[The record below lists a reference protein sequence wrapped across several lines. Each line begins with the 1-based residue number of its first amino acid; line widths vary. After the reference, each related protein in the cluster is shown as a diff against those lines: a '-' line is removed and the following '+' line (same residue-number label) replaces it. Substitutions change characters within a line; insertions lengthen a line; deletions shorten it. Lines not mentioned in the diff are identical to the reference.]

1 MADNSGITLA
11 KAWVTIIPTTS
22 GAEQAI
28 SDAIVPQ
35 AEKAGKDSAKGFGG
49 TFAAG
54 VGKVAR
60 GAAKVGG
67 VAAAGAIVAKE
78 LIEPFVD
85 AYATNE
91 QLVGGVQKLY
101 GAAGQSLEEYA
112 ASTGRSVEDAHDDW
126 LNLMTAQKTVIDNSR
141 AAYETAGM
149 SANDYLD
156 TVTGFSAA
164 LIQGLGGDTV
174 AAAQVAD
181 VAIRDMSDN
190 ANTFGTDIESIQYA
204 YQGFAKGN
212 FTMLDNLKLGYGGT
226 KEEMARLVNES
237 GILADGMTV
246 DASTIDDLS
255 FDQYVAAIHAIQ
267 EQQQIAGT
275 TANEAS
281 TTIEGSV
288 NSAKAAWENWQTSI
302 ASGSD
307 TIETDT
313 QNLADSVGT
322 AVGNVS
328 NTVLTTL
335 GGLLENGPAT
345 ALQVGGAIGGALAE
359 SIGTAV
365 APLAADLDI
374 FVGNIASDLGLDWEQ
389 IKTDAGTAWD
399 GVTSTISGAWTTVQT
414 EAPVVWGQ
422 IQAGLAGA
430 WQGIQDIGGPIWA
443 GISSDIGNAWDDV
456 SAKAGEIWAGTIVP
470 GLESAWAGLNQ
481 ASTDVF
487 GADIPTTMKTGWD
500 TITTEAGQSWATI
513 SGALSNTWSEISAD
527 GEVNFNDLGTLI
539 GTATD
544 AVATDLGTKWATI
557 SSALGIDWEGIGT
570 AADSAWQGIQ
580 GFITDPIASAA
591 TALGLD
597 AATIKSG
604 LETTWSEI
612 SSNADTTWQGIQKFM
627 QDPIGSA
634 ATALGTTA
642 ATIQT
647 GLQTTWSNVSSNAD
661 STWKGIQKFM
671 EDPIGNAATALGLKS
686 ETVKTGL
693 DTAWSGISG
702 IADTTWQAIQGF
714 MEDPIGT
721 AVSTI
726 GADTTA
732 LTSIMNLWGID
743 DLVSGIFSPIEG
755 FMADPIENAKG
766 LIETATTSI
775 SGIISGL
782 DLSLPSIALPHFNI
796 YGGEFPWG
804 IGGAGVPPEFSVE
817 WYAKGGFVDGAE
829 LIGVG
834 EAGPEMILP
843 KTGSLMDQ
851 FGATVASYVAAAG
864 ATINIVING
873 NVDSVETADYLAR
886 EVGVEVSRSLE
897 YDL

>member
-11 KAWVTIIPTTS
+11 KAWVTIVPTTK
-22 GAEQAI
+22 GAEQSITEAI
-28 SDAIVPQ
+28 LPE
-35 AEKAGKDSAKGFGG
+35 AERAGKDASKGFGG

-54 VGKVAR
+54 VGKVAK

-67 VAAAGAIVAKE
+67 VAVAGAVVAKE

-126 LNLMTAQKTVIDNSR
+126 ISLMTAQKTVIDNSR
-141 AAYETAGM
+141 AAYKTAGM

-246 DASTIDDLS
+246 DAETIDDLT
-255 FDQYVAAIHAIQ
+255 FDQYVAAIHAVQ

-288 NSAKAAWENWQTSI
+288 SSAQAAWENWQTSI

-322 AVGNVS
+322 AVGNIS
-328 NTVLTTL
+328 DTVLTTL
-335 GGLLENGPAT
+335 GGLLENGPST

-374 FVGNIASDLGLDWEQ
+374 FIGNIATDLGLDWEQ

-399 GVTSTISGAWTTVQT
+399 GVTSTIGSAWDTVQT

-422 IQAGLAGA
+422 IQTGLAGA
-430 WQGIQDIGGPIWA
+430 WQGIKDIGGPIWA
-443 GISSDIGNAWDDV
+443 GVSKDIGQAWDDV

-470 GLESAWAGLNQ
+470 GLESVWSDLNQ

-487 GADIPTTMKTGWD
+487 GADIPTTLQTGWD

-513 SGALSNTWSEISAD
+513 SGALSNTWGEISAD
-527 GEVNFNDLGTLI
+527 GEVHFDELGTLI

-544 AVATDLGTKWATI
+544 AVA
-557 SSALGIDWEGIGT
+557 SELGIDWGSIQTGLETTWGDISA

-580 GFITDPIASAA
+580 GFIEDPISSAA

-597 AATIKSG
+597 SAAIKS
-604 LETTWSEI
+604 
-612 SSNADTTWQGIQKFM
+612 
-627 QDPIGSA
+627 
-634 ATALGTTA
+634 
-642 ATIQT
+642 
-647 GLQTTWSNVSSNAD
+647 GLQTTWSGISSTAD
-661 STWKGIQKFM
+661 TTWKGIQKFM

-686 ETVKTGL
+686 ETIKTGL

-702 IADTTWQAIQGF
+702 IADSTWKSIQSF
-714 MEDPIGT
+714 MEDPIGN
-721 AVSTI
+721 AVSAI
-726 GADTTA
+726 GGDTTA
-732 LTSIMNLWGID
+732 LTTIMNLWGID

-755 FMADPIENAKG
+755 FMSDPIENAKN
-766 LIETATTSI
+766 LIDAAATTI
-775 SGIISGL
+775 SGIITGM
-782 DLSLPSIALPHFNI
+782 DLTLPSIALPHFNV

-804 IGGAGVPPEFSVE
+804 IGGSGIPPEFSVE
-817 WYAKGGFVDGAE
+817 WYAKGGFVDGPE
-829 LIGVG
+829 MVGVG

-843 KTGSLMDQ
+843 RTGSLMDQ

-864 ATINIVING
+864 ATINVVING
-873 NVDSVETADYLAR
+873 NVDSRETADYLAR
-886 EVGVEVSRSLE
+886 QTGIEVERALA
-897 YDL
+897 YDI